1 VFSVLKQIFFLVF
14 IYSLSA
20 QALGG
25 FFSAVINKKE
35 YHIYI
40 SVGGT
45 SYLYRVGSD
54 HSYFLKKEIVLGTI
68 KTYQIFESNHRDKSS
83 GSIKIADGKLESF
96 ELDSIKAKN
105 IKLKPL
111 KLPIEIIAYK
121 KQIYNND
128 KCSFRFIDLNS
139 VHDLYLFKEVS
150 FLISDIMDSFKDFEC
165 DYLKSSQADELK
177 ADLNQLSCESEMLIL
192 KKRFYG
198 LTFTCKANMAKS
210 TDYKY
215 RVFSI
220 IFDSTLKARTTKT
233 DFTADDIPAV
243 DDYRGL
249 DFRLTP
255 VGLGL
260 YSTTMFDS
268 KEEYI
273 RIIPYIDLKKN
284 FAVWGKPKRYLS
296 NFVLK

>member
-1 VFSVLKQIFFLVF
+1 MF

-20 QALGG
+20 HALGD
-25 FFSAVINKKE
+25 FFTATINKKE
-35 YHIYI
+35 YHLYTGI
-40 SVGGT
+40 GGA
-45 SYLYRVGSD
+45 SYLYQVGAN
-54 HSYFLKKEIVLGTI
+54 HTYFLKKEILLGTI
-68 KTYQIFESNHRDKSS
+68 RTFDIFESNHRDKSS
-83 GSIKIADGKLESF
+83 GTIKISDGKIESI

-111 KLPIEIIAYK
+111 QLPIEIIQFK

-128 KCSFRFIDLNS
+128 KCSFRFVDLNS
-139 VHDLYLFKEVS
+139 VQDIYLFKEVS
-150 FLISDIMDSFKDFEC
+150 FLISEVMDTFKDFEC
-165 DYLKSSQADELK
+165 DYLKSNRSDEMK
-177 ADLNQLSCESEMLIL
+177 TELNQLSCDTEALML

-198 LTFTCKANMAKS
+198 ITFTCKANMAKS
-210 TDYKY
+210 ADFKY
-215 RVFSI
+215 RVFSV
-220 IFDSTLKARTTKT
+220 IFDTALKARTKKE
-233 DFTADDIPAV
+233 DFTADDIPAI

-260 YSTTMFDS
+260 YSTILFDN

-273 RIIPYIDLKKN
+273 RIVPYIDIKKN

-296 NFVLK
+296 NFTVK